1 MEAKLKNINEN
12 NKNIFFEET
21 WFKKLLYQMTFLYN
35 TSSKNSWKIK
45 NLYSTSWLLIFVIS
59 VVNYKTKQ
67 NNSGCNLPEIAAA
80 MLPMLIK
87 MIV

>member
-1 MEAKLKNINEN
+1 METKLKNINEN

-35 TSSKNSWKIK
+35 SSSKNSWKIK

-67 NNSGCNLPEIAAA
+67 NNYGCNLSEIAAA